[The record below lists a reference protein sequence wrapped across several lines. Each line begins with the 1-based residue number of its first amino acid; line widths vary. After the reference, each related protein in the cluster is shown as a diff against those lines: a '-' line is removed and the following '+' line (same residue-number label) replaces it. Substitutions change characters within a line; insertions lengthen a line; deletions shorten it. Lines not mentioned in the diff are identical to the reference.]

1 MRRCSDM
8 VVFGIGGNYIYISR
22 FTASH
27 EAAGLRDSD
36 CAQRP
41 RAAHN
46 YRLNE
51 HLWCLISI
59 GVASFAHV
67 KLEIARG
74 ASGRGAPARRAA
86 PAPRNLCRI
95 SHALASAH
103 TSSLENRARV
113 TVASARYHSCYYHCG
128 RSGRG
133 RRRKSRDD
141 ARAEP
146 GRMSSSSRPFKVTG
160 RRGGARMISDF

>member
-1 MRRCSDM
+1 M
-8 VVFGIGGNYIYISR
+8 VVFGIGGNYTYIYISR

-67 KLEIARG
+67 QLEIARG

-113 TVASARYHSCYYHCG
+113 TVASARYHSCYHCG

>member
-113 TVASARYHSCYYHCG
+113 TVASARYHSCYHCALWPKWE
-128 RSGRG
+128 RKEEEES
-133 RRRKSRDD
+133 RRRPGGT
-141 ARAEP
+141 RADVKFFET
-146 GRMSSSSRPFKVTG
+146 V
-160 RRGGARMISDF
+160 